1 MIIRY
6 FMVWDDLILSK
17 PIDLY
22 FNLKLYDQ
30 NQRQIVSFFS
40 PFKLN
45 SYLLLVFL
53 KFLNLN
59 IQFLISFI
67 FLIFYN

>member
-45 SYLLLVFL
+45 SYLLLVF
-53 KFLNLN
+53 KNF
-59 IQFLISFI
+59 
-67 FLIFYN
+67 